1 MVHFGVQLLE
11 MVAQGLFK
19 LIRYREVSI
28 WSTISVIAF
37 QSFVRVI
44 LSPVILV
51 MLMRR
56 GRQARQ

>member
-19 LIRYREVSI
+19 FIRYQEVSI
-28 WSTISVIAF
+28 WSTMSVITF

-44 LSPVILV
+44 LSPIILV

>member
-1 MVHFGVQLLE
+1 MMHFGVQLLE

-28 WSTISVIAF
+28 WGTMSVVCF

-44 LSPVILV
+44 LSPIILL
-51 MLMRR
+51 MLMKRDR
-56 GRQARQ
+56 PMRQ